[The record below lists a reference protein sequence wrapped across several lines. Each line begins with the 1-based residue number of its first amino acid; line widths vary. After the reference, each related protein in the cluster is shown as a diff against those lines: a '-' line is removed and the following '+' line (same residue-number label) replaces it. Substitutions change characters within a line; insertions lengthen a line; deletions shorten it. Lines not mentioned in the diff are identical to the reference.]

1 MADLVQ
7 RSVTASITIE
17 VLPDGRVR
25 MESTCG
31 GRPDSRYA
39 PLADAVVPREVEKL
53 LVELR
58 ERLSLQSSTEAP
70 PMAESPRQVEI
81 TADAVAHGFSGNGLQ
96 AAREMALPVPVVY
109 HAVRLVAAERDWLI
123 SLQAAGVISESQ
135 LARLVVLQGL
145 LCRPEEEG
153 PPIPA
158 VRTVGQT
165 PLGHAHLQPRGH
177 AGVPG
182 KGGSSS

>member
-1 MADLVQ
+1 MADLIQ
-7 RSVTASITIE
+7 RPATASIAIE
-17 VLPDGRVR
+17 VLADGRVR
-25 MESTCG
+25 MDSTCG

-58 ERLSLQSSTEAP
+58 ERLSLQSSTEAT
-70 PMAESPRQVEI
+70 PMAASPRQVEI
-81 TADAVAHGFSGNGLQ
+81 TADAVVCGFSGDGLQ
-96 AAREMALPVPVVY
+96 AAREMVLPVPVVY
-109 HAVRLVAAERDWLI
+109 RAVRLVAAERDWLI

-135 LARLVVLQGL
+135 LVRLAVLQGL

-153 PPIPA
+153 LPTPV

-165 PLGHAHLQPRGH
+165 LLGHAHLQCRGH
-177 AGVPG
+177 AGAPG